1 MLSLKHNATK
11 DKNLLQ
17 KVINY
22 QSEIINKEREL
33 LTYILHQLRTVG
45 GGSSSYLPT
54 VSASLPISLA
64 LCPSVSFDALIA
76 SENNRTSIVSNCLSK
91 T

>member
-1 MLSLKHNATK
+1 MLSLKYNATK

-33 LTYILHQLRTVG
+33 LTYILHQLRTV
-45 GGSSSYLPT
+45 
-54 VSASLPISLA
+54 VEI
-64 LCPSVSFDALIA
+64 
-76 SENNRTSIVSNCLSK
+76 
-91 T
+91 